1 MEKVIDFLKMQR
13 IGIVLELKRLNPE
26 GNQFTAE
33 VCASRR
39 ELLKEM
45 PEAIR
50 VLQEHLDK

>member
-1 MEKVIDFLKMQR
+1 MEKVIDFLKMQQ

-39 ELLKEM
+39 ELLKEIDK
-45 PEAIR
+45 ALL